1 MQIIISTQGYLSTQ
15 RIRCSDWSPGPVWT
29 MWKLLTGVSPYNGQ
43 FNVVTL
49 ISHILPGGFVWELFS
64 RYLLSLEVWVCELGL
79 EFMFYFIVFYF
90 DSLFR
95 FSHPDLHTKD
105 GAEFLR
111 VSAAY
116 QRILNKKTI
125 IYDVPQGPQRHYY
138 RPDIRAYP
146 GETFMLGRIFLS
158 F

>member
-1 MQIIISTQGYLSTQ
+1 MRFNRT
-15 RIRCSDWSPGPVWT
+15 R
-29 MWKLLTGVSPYNGQ
+29 TGVH
-43 FNVVTL
+43 VL
-49 ISHILPGGFVWELFS
+49 
-64 RYLLSLEVWVCELGL
+64 
-79 EFMFYFIVFYF
+79 FIVFYL

-125 IYDVPQGPQRHYY
+125 VYDVPQGPQRHYY

-146 GETFMLGRIFLS
+146 GEIFILGRIFFFLG
-158 F
+158 FECLLVQK